1 MQAAA
6 QAAQRAQKL
15 WAAEAPA
22 RRAEVLAR
30 TAEILR
36 RDNEALSVLETLDTG
51 KPISETRVAD
61 AASGAECFAYYA
73 ARAAHAPGELLPLE
87 GGFGWA
93 RRAPFGVCLGIGAWN
108 YPIQIAAW
116 KAAPAL
122 ACGNALIFKPA
133 EWSPLTALKLGE
145 ALMEAGAPSGL
156 FQVLQGGAK
165 TAGALI
171 DDARIAKVSLT
182 GSAATGR
189 AVMAAAATAAG
200 GPKPVSLELGGK
212 SPLIVFADADLD
224 AAAQAA
230 ADANFYSSGQVCSN
244 GTRVFV
250 EASVM
255 EAFTERFRALAEG
268 MTAGDP
274 LDDATA
280 LGPLIAPAQGE
291 KVMAFIER
299 AKREGAK
306 LVCGGERLEVSGFPG
321 GFFVA
326 ATIFASVEDE
336 MELAREEVF
345 GPVASLLSFAS
356 EEEAVRRANATPY
369 GLAAGVFS
377 RDLARAWRV
386 RWRVGGGGCVDQRL
400 QHDACGA
407 PLRRGQG
414 LGLRARERHG
424 GLGVLEP
431 VALGASRPLGLQL
444 LPPYPARC
452 RSPQLAA
459 PQVLMP
465 AWARRGRGRGTGGR
479 RAAGPSS
486 RAGGRPAR
494 CGPPWRPAP
503 RRRETER

>member
-1 MQAAA
+1 M
-6 QAAQRAQKL
+6 
-15 WAAEAPA
+15 
-22 RRAEVLAR
+22 
-30 TAEILR
+30 
-36 RDNEALSVLETLDTG
+36 
-51 KPISETRVAD
+51 
-61 AASGAECFAYYA
+61 
-73 ARAAHAPGELLPLE
+73 
-87 GGFGWA
+87 
-93 RRAPFGVCLGIGAWN
+93 
-108 YPIQIAAW
+108 
-116 KAAPAL
+116 
-122 ACGNALIFKPA
+122 
-133 EWSPLTALKLGE
+133 
-145 ALMEAGAPSGL
+145 
-156 FQVLQGGAK
+156 
-165 TAGALI
+165 
-171 DDARIAKVSLT
+171 
-182 GSAATGR
+182 
-189 AVMAAAATAAG
+189 
-200 GPKPVSLELGGK
+200 
-212 SPLIVFADADLD
+212 D

-255 EAFTERFRALAEG
+255 EAFTERFRALGEG

-280 LGPLIAPAQGE
+280 LGPLISPAQGE

-306 LVCGGERLEVSGFPG
+306 LVCGGERLEVEGFPG

-345 GPVASLLSFAS
+345 GPVASLLAFAS

-386 RWRVGGGGCVDQRL
+386 AGELEAGVAWINGYNTHAGR
-400 QHDACGA
+400 A

-431 VALGASRPLGLQL
+431 VALRPSRPLA
-444 LPPYPARC
+444 PPTPPLRAAAR
-452 RSPQLAA
+452 RSSPHTAA
-459 PQVLMP
+459 PGRSSSSQ
-465 AWARRGRGRGTGGR
+465 ARFCTK
-479 RAAGPSS
+479 RARTTHWRAKSS
-486 RAGGRPAR
+486 WPK
-494 CGPPWRPAP
+494 
-503 RRRETER
+503 